1 MLIDTHCHLDAA
13 EFDHDRDEVIADAHA
28 QGVKIMVIPAVEQSN
43 FATVRNLAH
52 RIDGGF
58 YALGIHPMYV
68 HKAQDKDLDLLEQEI
83 ARSMDDPRFVGVGE
97 IGLDFFVTDIA
108 SGVQRERQEYFYSA
122 QLSLAKQFNLPVILH
137 VRKSQ
142 DTLLKYLRRFS
153 LSGGIA
159 HAFNGSFQQARAF
172 IDLGFAL
179 GMGGAMTY
187 TRSLQI
193 RRLASELDLS
203 SLVLETDSPDIPPAW
218 LHEPNRRNTPGQIAR
233 IAGELATLR
242 QESLAHISQTTANN
256 ARRVLP
262 RMILS

>member
-159 HAFNGSFQQARAF
+159 HAFNGSFQQAQAF

-179 GMGGAMTY
+179 GVGGAMTY

-203 SLVLETDSPDIPPAW
+203 NLVLETDSPDIPPAW

-233 IAGELATLR
+233 IAQELAALR
-242 QESLAHISQTTANN
+242 QESLAHISQTTASN

>member
-28 QGVKIMVIPAVEQSN
+28 KGVNIMVIPAVEYSN
-43 FATVRNLAH
+43 FATVRSLAH
-52 RIDGGF
+52 RINGGF

-83 ARSMDDPRFVGVGE
+83 ARSIDDPCFVGVGE
-97 IGLDFFVTDIA
+97 IGLDFFVKEIA
-108 SGVQRERQEYFYSA
+108 SGKPRERQEYFYSA

-159 HAFNGSFQQARAF
+159 HAFNGSFQQAQAF

-179 GMGGAMTY
+179 GLGGAMTY

-203 SLVLETDSPDIPPAW
+203 NLVLETDSPDIPPAW
-218 LHEPNRRNTPGQIAR
+218 LHEPNRRNTPGQILR
-233 IAGELATLR
+233 IAQELAILR
-242 QESLAHISQTTANN
+242 QESLETISQSTANN
-256 ARRVLP
+256 AKRVLP

>member
-13 EFDHDRDEVIADAHA
+13 EFDHDRDAVIADAHV
-28 QGVKIMVIPAVEQSN
+28 QGVKIIVIPAVEQSN
-43 FATVRNLAH
+43 FATVKQLAH
-52 RIDGGF
+52 HIEGGF

-68 HKAQDKDLDLLEQEI
+68 HKAQDQDLDLLEQEI

-97 IGLDFFVTDIA
+97 IGLDFFVTEIA
-108 SGVQRERQEYFYSA
+108 NGAYRERQEYFYSA

-159 HAFNGSFQQARAF
+159 HAFNGSFQQAKAF
-172 IDLGFAL
+172 NDLGFAL

-193 RRLASELDLS
+193 RRLAAELDLS
-203 SLVLETDSPDIPPAW
+203 HLVLETDAPDIPPAW
-218 LHEPNRRNTPGQIAR
+218 LSEPNRRNTPGQIRR
-233 IAGELATLR
+233 IAQVLADIR
-242 QESLAHISQTTANN
+242 QESLEAISQATANN
-256 ARRVLP
+256 AKRVLP

>member
-28 QGVKIMVIPAVEQSN
+28 QGVNIMVIPAVEQSN
-43 FATVRNLAH
+43 FATVKKLAH
-52 RIDGGF
+52 RIEGGF

-68 HKAQDKDLDLLEQEI
+68 HKAQDKDLGLLEQEI
-83 ARSMDDPRFVGVGE
+83 ARSINDPRFVGVGE

-108 SGVQRERQEYFYSA
+108 SGKPRERQEYFYSA

-159 HAFNGSFQQARAF
+159 HAFNGSFQQAQAF

-179 GMGGAMTY
+179 GLGGAMTY

-203 SLVLETDSPDIPPAW
+203 NLVLETDSPDIPPAW
-218 LHEPNRRNTPGQIAR
+218 LHEPNRRNTPGQIFR
-233 IAGELATLR
+233 IAQELAVLR
-242 QESLAHISQTTANN
+242 QESLETISQSTANN
-256 ARRVLP
+256 AKRVLP